1 MNNGQIPTH
10 NQIIKFKSVCRMS
23 FGTKIHTL
31 PHTVLTIINTLK
43 NAKNEEKASLKPEGA
58 IFNWS

>member
-1 MNNGQIPTH
+1 
-10 NQIIKFKSVCRMS
+10 MS

-31 PHTVLTIINTLK
+31 PHWVLTMINTPK